1 MKKDKKQKF
10 SLLAGVTRRQNIEFG
25 LVAILAALV
34 LSYWLE
40 DTKLLL
46 FAIVLVLITILIPV
60 LLTPFACLWYG
71 LSYFLGKIMSS
82 VLLGLIYALVV
93 TPVGLI
99 RRLFGKD
106 DLSLRKF
113 GKSGKSV
120 FVDRV
125 HEYGKE
131 DMVNMF

>member
-10 SLLAGVTRRQNIEFG
+10 SLFGGITRRQNIEFG

-40 DTKLLL
+40 DTNLLL

-60 LLTPFACLWYG
+60 LLKPFACLWYG
-71 LSYFLGKIMSS
+71 LSYFLGKIMSF
-82 VLLGLIYALVV
+82 VLQGLIFALVV

-113 GKSGKSV
+113 RKGGKSV